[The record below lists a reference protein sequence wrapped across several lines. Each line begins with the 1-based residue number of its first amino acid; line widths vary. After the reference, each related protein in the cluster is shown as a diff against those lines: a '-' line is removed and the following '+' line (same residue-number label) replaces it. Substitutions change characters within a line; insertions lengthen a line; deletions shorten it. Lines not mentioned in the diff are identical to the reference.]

1 MFYKYFLYSRKKV
14 TKTCYSLKSQNKMQ
28 NETIAIKG
36 NTFKNGDLFLII
48 LIYLLLVLGFYM
60 NFTIIKS

>member
-1 MFYKYFLYSRKKV
+1 
-14 TKTCYSLKSQNKMQ
+14 MQ